1 MTLVPE
7 PESKPGAASDAA
19 VALVGRQP
27 PALGALFMVCLKV
40 GVLSFG
46 GGLSGW
52 LYQEFVLR
60 HRWISDEDFASS
72 LAISQMLPG
81 ANVVNL
87 VICMGDELRGLLG
100 SLTCVFGFLV
110 GPFFAVIALN
120 MLFDSLTDVAML
132 EAVSNGVAFAA
143 LGLLLV
149 ICLNGVKRAMKFP
162 PSLIVIAV
170 IAIAVGLLRLPL
182 IPVVLAV
189 APISVAFAWR
199 RI

>member
-1 MTLVPE
+1 LNGVECRRYGPRDFMSLLRLRPTERISSSVSRGPARGVH
-7 PESKPGAASDAA
+7 SNPGS
-19 VALVGRQP
+19 AL
-27 PALGALFMVCLKV
+27 
-40 GVLSFG
+40 S
-46 GGLSGW
+46 
-52 LYQEFVLR
+52 
-60 HRWISDEDFASS
+60 
-72 LAISQMLPG
+72 
-81 ANVVNL
+81 ANQQ
-87 VICMGDELRGLLG
+87 
-100 SLTCVFGFLV
+100 
-110 GPFFAVIALN
+110 LN

-170 IAIAVGLLRLPL
+170 IAIAVGLMRLPL
-182 IPVVLAV
+182 IPVILAV

>member
-1 MTLVPE
+1 
-7 PESKPGAASDAA
+7 
-19 VALVGRQP
+19 
-27 PALGALFMVCLKV
+27 
-40 GVLSFG
+40 
-46 GGLSGW
+46 
-52 LYQEFVLR
+52 
-60 HRWISDEDFASS
+60 
-72 LAISQMLPG
+72 
-81 ANVVNL
+81 
-87 VICMGDELRGLLG
+87 
-100 SLTCVFGFLV
+100 
-110 GPFFAVIALN
+110 

-170 IAIAVGLLRLPL
+170 IAIAVGLMRLPL